1 MQGVRVEEPDDLLAP
16 ERLHNDAHFLRA
28 VTDMADKKEVVTGG
42 AIYSETGIKL
52 LEKGVRLDS
61 RLYEQLIQHKLAT
74 PIDEQLLIRNGVD
87 VRAIEEEVLRLCSES
102 ALGRSLQAHL
112 GADSHMLLEAVR
124 QMPWPYQAS
133 FKMSVMREQ
142 LPVLYA
148 HSITMMMSAVYLG
161 IKSGMKTRECGQL
174 AAAAMLHD
182 VGMLYMP
189 PSWLNRNHKLTDQ
202 ERKHLAAHCVT
213 GMLVVR
219 NCKAYSREI
228 EEAVLEHHERM
239 DGSGYP
245 RGISGDAISSMGRIL
260 MLAEVVSAFYDKYR
274 DMPAQ
279 RLSLVLRMNHNR
291 FDRQLMQHVHAMLR
305 VDTAQPVQAREH
317 TQAEVR
323 REIATLAAIFQQW
336 MLCKRQFPER
346 WQAMPSG
353 RAGVYVDARLV
364 ALEKAL
370 AEAGSHP
377 RQQADWLA
385 MFEEDPSS
393 MSELVLINREALW
406 QVENCIDACTR
417 RWPQIVQ
424 HPQSLF
430 EKAMAEWINT
440 CKQVLGGKPAAADS

>member
-1 MQGVRVEEPDDLLAP
+1 MQGERVEETDDLLAP

-61 RLYEQLIQHKLAT
+61 RLYEQLIQHRLAA
-74 PIDEQLLIRNGVD
+74 PIDEQLLIHNGVD
-87 VRAIEEEVLRLCSES
+87 VRAIEDEVQRLCTDS
-102 ALGRSLQAHL
+102 ALGRALQAQL
-112 GADSHMLLEAVR
+112 GTDSPMLLEAVH
-124 QMPWPYQAS
+124 QMPWPCQAS

-142 LPVLYA
+142 LPELYA
-148 HSITMMMSAVYLG
+148 HSITMMMTAVYLG
-161 IKSGMKTRECGQL
+161 IQSGMKLRECGQL

-189 PSWLNRNHKLTDQ
+189 PSWLDKNHKLTDQ

-279 RLSLVLRMNHNR
+279 RLSLVLRMNHSR
-291 FDRQLMQHVHAMLR
+291 FDKVLMQHVHAMLR
-305 VDTAQPVQAREH
+305 AETTQPVQAHEH
-317 TQAEVR
+317 TQAEAQ

-336 MLCKRQFPER
+336 IMCKRQFPER

-353 RAGVYVDARLV
+353 RAGVYVDARLM

-385 MFEEDPSS
+385 MFKEDPST
-393 MSELVLINREALW
+393 MSELILINREALW
-406 QVENCIDACTR
+406 QVENCINACTR

-424 HPQSLF
+424 NPQSLF
-430 EKAMAEWINT
+430 EKAMADWIST
-440 CKQVLGGKPAAADS
+440 CKQVLGAQPTPTAP